1 MRQQLKCK
9 TFFVLA
15 IFILVTKQ
23 LTQYFSEN
31 NGTRIDFRVVHE
43 HFNTEQI
50 NNFLWN
56 KTLKTLNM
64 ISQFLNNSN

>member
-9 TFFVLA
+9 TFFVIA
-15 IFILVTKQ
+15 IFTLVAKQ

-31 NGTRIDFRVVHE
+31 NGTRTDFRAVRE
-43 HFNTEQI
+43 YFNTEQI

-64 ISQFLNNSN
+64 INQFLNNSN